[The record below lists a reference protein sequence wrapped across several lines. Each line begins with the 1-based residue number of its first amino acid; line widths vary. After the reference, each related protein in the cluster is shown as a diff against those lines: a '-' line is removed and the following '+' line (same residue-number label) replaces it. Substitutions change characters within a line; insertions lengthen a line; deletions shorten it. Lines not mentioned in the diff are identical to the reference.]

1 MQSDKVQD
9 VVQNSTLDATY
20 IKQKKLENKAEC
32 IFEYQTLKMQWM
44 KVG

>member
-20 IKQKKLENKAEC
+20 IKQK
-32 IFEYQTLKMQWM
+32 QTGKQSW
-44 KVG
+44 KHIWIPNT